1 MMPGAGQQ
9 YPIDMRVQAL
19 EALLRVAE
27 DLQTQPDEQGI
38 LRVIATRLTSVVP
51 HDYGLSVYLISPDG
65 HVLLPTYA
73 HGPYA
78 TRLLKRAPDPV
89 PAGSVG
95 AGATTERVSLN
106 GDAGLSPGG
115 CADENGR
122 EAGDGA
128 INQLAVPLRSR
139 EQVIGVLLIYRS
151 PAWPFGPDDLSLAQ
165 LFANHA
171 AIAIENIRL
180 LERERERTAALQE
193 LNDLRTD
200 FVSTVSH
207 ELRTPL
213 TSIIGFTESLQGY
226 WGRMNEEKKLE
237 MLHKIRLSSLRLER
251 MVRDLLVVSRVEAGD
266 IPLRLGPVDVAELVS
281 AAVQEIS
288 GKYQGDHIVV
298 VQPVVP
304 VTAEADGDRLTQV
317 IVNLLDNAI
326 KYSPEGSPVT
336 VRWEARESTLVLRVE
351 DQGCGIAA
359 EDLPRLFT
367 RFGKIGTAMRSGH
380 VGTGLGLYISHGL
393 VTAMKGQISVQSTP
407 GQGSTFTVTLPR
419 AADASAGP

>member
-1 MMPGAGQQ
+1 MVPGAGQQ

-19 EALLRVAE
+19 EALLRAAE

-65 HVLLPTYA
+65 DYLLPTYA
-73 HGPYA
+73 DGPYA
-78 TRLLKRAPDPV
+78 TRLLNRAPDPIPTGMV
-89 PAGSVG
+89 GSS
-95 AGATTERVSLN
+95 AATERVSLN
-106 GDAGLSPGG
+106 GDMGLSPDGHTVERG
-115 CADENGR
+115 WDAADS
-122 EAGDGA
+122 A
-128 INQLAVPLRSR
+128 INQLAVPLLSR
-139 EQVIGVLLIYRS
+139 KQVIGVLLIYRS
-151 PAWPFGPDDLSLAQ
+151 PAWLFGPDDLSLAQ

-171 AIAIENIRL
+171 AIAIENTRL

-193 LNDLRTD
+193 LNDLRSD

-226 WGRMNEEKKLE
+226 WGRMNEQKKLD
-237 MLHKIRLSSLRLER
+237 MLNKIRLASLRLER
-251 MVRDLLVVSRVEAGD
+251 MVRDLLVISRVEAGD
-266 IPLRLGPVDVAELVS
+266 IPLRLGPVDVAELVTD
-281 AAVQEIS
+281 AVQEIS
-288 GKYQGDHIVV
+288 GKYSGEHIVV
-298 VQPVVP
+298 LQPVTP
-304 VTAEADGDRLTQV
+304 VTALADGDRLAQV

-336 VRWEARESTLVLRVE
+336 VRWEAQESTFVLHVE

-359 EDLPRLFT
+359 DDLPRLFT
-367 RFGKIGTAMRSGH
+367 RFGKIGTTMRSGH

-407 GQGSTFTVTLPR
+407 GQGSVFTVTLPHTH
-419 AADASAGP
+419 

>member
-1 MMPGAGQQ
+1 MVPGAGQQ

-19 EALLRVAE
+19 EALLRAAE

-38 LRVIATRLTSVVP
+38 LRVIATRLTGVVP

-65 HVLLPTYA
+65 QFLLPTYA
-73 HGPYA
+73 DGPYA
-78 TRLLKRAPDPV
+78 TRFLNRAPDPI
-89 PAGSVG
+89 PAAMVGSS
-95 AGATTERVSLN
+95 AATERISLG
-106 GDAGLSPGG
+106 GDARFSPDGG
-115 CADENGR
+115 RVEKEWDAANS
-122 EAGDGA
+122 A
-128 INQLAVPLRSR
+128 INQLVVPLRSR
-139 EQVIGVLLIYRS
+139 KQVIGVLLIYRS
-151 PAWPFGPDDLSLAQ
+151 PDWLFGPDDLSLAQ

-171 AIAIENIRL
+171 AIAIENTRL

-193 LNDLRTD
+193 LNELRSD

-237 MLHKIRLSSLRLER
+237 MLNKIHISSLRLER
-251 MVRDLLVVSRVEAGD
+251 MVRDLLVISRVEAGD
-266 IPLRLGPVDVAELVS
+266 IPLRLEPLDVAELVS
-281 AAVQEIS
+281 AAIQEIS
-288 GKYQGDHIVV
+288 GKYRGEHIVV
-298 VQPVVP
+298 VQPATP
-304 VTAEADGDRLTQV
+304 VAAVADGDRLVQV

-336 VRWEARESTLVLRVE
+336 VRWEAQGATLVLHVE
-351 DQGCGIAA
+351 DRGCGIAA
-359 EDLPRLFT
+359 ENLPRLFT
-367 RFGKIGTAMRSGH
+367 RFGKIGTAIRSGH

-407 GQGSTFTVTLPR
+407 GHGSIFTVTLPR
-419 AADASAGP
+419 ASARPG